1 VDVPIRQ
8 DGELLKTQMFFSGEK
23 YAPGPGLLFEEKLIE
38 ASAVDKS
45 NFLTSGCFGHR
56 KCYN

>member
-1 VDVPIRQ
+1 
-8 DGELLKTQMFFSGEK
+8 LKTQMFFSGEK